1 MSLTRQI
8 AEFEAEKRRTHD
20 ADVLEKMDVTT
31 ADLVATGIAER
42 AVGQGD
48 AAPDFPLPDHLGRDV
63 VLSRVLAR
71 GPVLLTFYRGG
82 WCPYCNLELRAYQ
95 RELDR
100 IRKAG
105 GSLLAVSPML
115 PDGSLE
121 TAQKNALEFPV
132 LSDVGN
138 RVADAYGLVF
148 QVDARIQSTYRD
160 RLGIDLEDLNGDG
173 SFTLPLPA
181 TYVIAR
187 DGRVAYA
194 YVNADYRLR
203 ADPADALDA
212 LEGLD

>member
-1 MSLTRQI
+1 VSLTREI
-8 AEFEAEKRRTHD
+8 AEFEAKKQRTHD
-20 ADVLEKMDVTT
+20 PDILKNMDVTT

-42 AVGQGD
+42 AIAQGD
-48 AAPDFPLPDHLGRDV
+48 TAPDFTLPDHLGREV
-63 VLSRVLAR
+63 SQSACLAD

-100 IRKAG
+100 IKAAG
-105 GSLLAVSPML
+105 GTLLAVSPMM

-121 TAQKNALEFPV
+121 TAEKNALAFPV

-138 RVADAYGLVF
+138 KVSAAYGLVF
-148 QVDARIQSTYRD
+148 EVDKRIQETYRD
-160 RLGIDLEDLNGDG
+160 KLGIDLEGLNGDG

-181 TYVIAR
+181 TYVIAT
-187 DGRVAYA
+187 DGRIAHA

-203 ADPADALDA
+203 AAPEDALKA
-212 LEGLD
+212 LEGLG